1 MASRSPRR
9 PLAELDQSQVSQRLF
24 HSPSLASPASVSPSL
39 LLTNQLPPSVERR
52 QRNTERQLSEL
63 KAQMQELA
71 VSTGNQSHFSQQK
84 RMALE
89 QERDQL
95 EALLEEKEYQMETL
109 KKSVEALNAEYS
121 ANLSS
126 AQQVRYLKF
135 LRTLDAQMKI
145 YFGQNQLN
153 MVLNEIT

>member
-126 AQQVRYLKF
+126 AQQVRYLSF
-135 LRTLDAQMKI
+135 
-145 YFGQNQLN
+145 Y
-153 MVLNEIT
+153 EY

>member
-1 MASRSPRR
+1 MTPRSPRR
-9 PLAELDQSQVSQRLF
+9 PLAELDQSQLSQRLF
-24 HSPSLASPASVSPSL
+24 HSPSLTGQSSLSPSL
-39 LLTNQLPPSVERR
+39 LLTSQLPPSVERMHR
-52 QRNTERQLSEL
+52 HTERQLTEL

-71 VSTGNQSHFSQQK
+71 VSTGHRDHFSQQK

-89 QERDQL
+89 KERDQL

-126 AQQVRYLKF
+126 AQQVRYLSFYEYSMHK
-135 LRTLDAQMKI
+135 
-145 YFGQNQLN
+145 
-153 MVLNEIT
+153 

>member
-1 MASRSPRR
+1 MAPRSPRR

-95 EALLEEKEYQMETL
+95 ETLLEEKEYQMETL

-126 AQQVRYLKF
+126 AQQVRYLSFYEYSIHKRKF
-135 LRTLDAQMKI
+135 TLVKI
-145 YFGQNQLN
+145 S
-153 MVLNEIT
+153 

>member
-71 VSTGNQSHFSQQK
+71 VSAGNQSHFSQQK

-95 EALLEEKEYQMETL
+95 EALLEEKEYQMEAL

-126 AQQVRYLKF
+126 AQQVRYLSFYEYSMHK
-135 LRTLDAQMKI
+135 
-145 YFGQNQLN
+145 
-153 MVLNEIT
+153 